1 MNLSEQQ
8 KKQFVWALDRAGLSQ
23 REIAEHPLT
32 AVSQPTVSRWLDDYD
47 PVEDGFDASAA
58 AQPAGEDHVF
68 TEEQR
73 ETFRDGVFQILKVRS
88 FGSSV
93 IMRAEAGSEEPDSP
107 DE

>member
-8 KKQFVWALDRAGLSQ
+8 KKQFIWALDRAGLSQ
-23 REIAEHPLT
+23 SEIAEHPLT
-32 AVSQPTVSRWLDDYD
+32 DVSQPTVSRWLDDYD

-73 ETFRDGVFQILKVRS
+73 ETYRDGVFQLLKVRS
-88 FGSSV
+88 FGSSI
-93 IMRAEAGSEEPDSP
+93 IMRAEDDSAEPHSP
-107 DE
+107 TE